1 MMPVSLPSSPLLSPL
16 PDLMLEPLV
25 RAGLL
30 EDLGCGG
37 DLTTDAL
44 AVPGRMAHAALVA
57 RQEGV
62 IAGLSLA
69 RLAFTLLDPSVRFA
83 VERPDGSAVAPGT
96 RIARIS
102 GPAAA
107 VLGGERV
114 ALNFLSH
121 LSGIATATAGI
132 VRAVADTRARVCC
145 TRKTL
150 PGLRAIQKYAVRA
163 GGGSNHRFR
172 LDDAIMIKDNH
183 IALAGGDV
191 GRALAAARARAG
203 HLVSIELE
211 VDTLDQLDAALRV
224 GGADAY
230 LLDNMAPAQLRRA
243 VAMVDGRA
251 LTEASGGITPD
262 TAPAIAATGV
272 DILSV
277 GWLTHTVRALD
288 IGLDDDPGAA

>member
-1 MMPVSLPSSPLLSPL
+1 MTPL

-44 AVPGRMAHAALVA
+44 AAPGQMLRTALVA
-57 RQEGV
+57 RQPGV
-62 IAGLSLA
+62 VAGLALA
-69 RLAFTLLDPSVRFA
+69 RLAFTLMDPSVRFDI
-83 VERPDGSAVAPGT
+83 ERPDGSAVAPGD
-96 RIARIS
+96 RIARVS
-102 GPAAA
+102 GPAPAI
-107 VLGGERV
+107 LGGERV

-121 LSGIATATAGI
+121 LCGIATATAGI
-132 VRAVADTRARVCC
+132 VRAVAGTKARVCC

-150 PGLRAIQKYAVRA
+150 PGMRAIQKYAVRA
-163 GGGSNHRFR
+163 GGGANHRFR
-172 LDDAIMIKDNH
+172 LDDAILIKDNH

-191 GRALAAARARAG
+191 AQALAAARARAG

-211 VDTLDQLDAALRV
+211 VDTLDQLAQALRA
-224 GGADAY
+224 GGADAF
-230 LLDNMAPAQLRRA
+230 LLDNMTPAQLREA
-243 VAMVDGRA
+243 VAMVNGRA
-251 LTEASGGITPD
+251 VTEASGGITPD
-262 TAPAIAATGV
+262 SAPDIAATGV

-288 IGLDDDPGAA
+288 IGLDHESGA

>member
-1 MMPVSLPSSPLLSPL
+1 
-16 PDLMLEPLV
+16 
-25 RAGLL
+25 
-30 EDLGCGG
+30 
-37 DLTTDAL
+37 
-44 AVPGRMAHAALVA
+44 
-57 RQEGV
+57 
-62 IAGLSLA
+62 
-69 RLAFTLLDPSVRFA
+69 
-83 VERPDGSAVAPGT
+83 
-96 RIARIS
+96 
-102 GPAAA
+102 
-107 VLGGERV
+107 
-114 ALNFLSH
+114 
-121 LSGIATATAGI
+121 TATAGI

-211 VDTLDQLDAALRV
+211 VDTLDQLDAALRA

-230 LLDNMAPAQLRRA
+230 LLDNMAPAQLHRA

>member
-1 MMPVSLPSSPLLSPL
+1 MTPL

-44 AVPGRMAHAALVA
+44 AAPGQRLRTALVA
-57 RQEGV
+57 RQPGV
-62 IAGLSLA
+62 VAGLALA
-69 RLAFTLLDPSVRFA
+69 RLAFTLMDPSVRFE
-83 VERPDGSAVAPGT
+83 VERPDGSAVASGE
-96 RIARIS
+96 RIARVT
-102 GPAAA
+102 GPAPAI
-107 VLGGERV
+107 LGGERV

-121 LSGIATATAGI
+121 LCGIATATAGI
-132 VRAVADTRARVCC
+132 VRAVAGTKARVCC

-150 PGLRAIQKYAVRA
+150 PGMRAIQKYAVRA
-163 GGGSNHRFR
+163 GGGANHRFR
-172 LDDAIMIKDNH
+172 LDDAILIKDNH

-191 GRALAAARARAG
+191 AHALAAARARAG

-211 VDTLDQLDAALRV
+211 VDTLDQLAQALRA
-224 GGADAY
+224 GGADAF
-230 LLDNMAPAQLRRA
+230 LLDNMNPDQLREA
-243 VAMVDGRA
+243 VAMVNGRA
-251 LTEASGGITPD
+251 VTEASGGITPD
-262 TAPAIAATGV
+262 SAPEIAATGV

-288 IGLDDDPGAA
+288 IGLDYEVDG

>member
-1 MMPVSLPSSPLLSPL
+1 MTPL
-16 PDLMLEPLV
+16 PDVMLEPLV

-44 AVPGRMAHAALVA
+44 AKPGQVLHTALVA
-57 RQEGV
+57 RQPGV
-62 IAGLSLA
+62 VAGLALA
-69 RLAFTLLDPSVRFA
+69 RLAFTLMDPSVRFEI
-83 VERPDGSAVAPGT
+83 ERPDGGAVAPGE
-96 RIARIS
+96 RIARVA
-102 GPAAA
+102 GPAPAI
-107 VLGGERV
+107 LGGERV

-121 LSGIATATAGI
+121 LCGIATATAGI
-132 VRAVADTRARVCC
+132 VRAVAGTKVRVCC

-150 PGLRAIQKYAVRA
+150 PGMRAIQKYAVRA
-163 GGGSNHRFR
+163 GGGANHRFR
-172 LDDAIMIKDNH
+172 LDDAILIKDNH

-191 GRALAAARARAG
+191 AHALAAARARAG

-211 VDTLDQLDAALRV
+211 VDTLDQLAQALRA
-224 GGADAY
+224 GGADAF
-230 LLDNMAPAQLRRA
+230 LLDNMTPEMLREA

-251 LTEASGGITPD
+251 VTEASGGITPES
-262 TAPAIAATGV
+262 APAIAATGV

-288 IGLDDDPGAA
+288 IGLDHEIGA

>member
-1 MMPVSLPSSPLLSPL
+1 MTPL

-44 AVPGRMAHAALVA
+44 AAPGQMLRTALVA
-57 RQEGV
+57 RQPGV
-62 IAGLSLA
+62 VAGLALA
-69 RLAFTLLDPSVRFA
+69 RLAFTLMDPSVRFEI
-83 VERPDGSAVAPGT
+83 ERPDGSAVVPGE
-96 RIARIS
+96 RIARVT
-102 GPAAA
+102 GPAPAI
-107 VLGGERV
+107 LGGERV

-121 LSGIATATAGI
+121 LCGIATATAGI
-132 VRAVADTRARVCC
+132 VRAVAGTKARVCC

-150 PGLRAIQKYAVRA
+150 PGMRAIQKYAVRA
-163 GGGSNHRFR
+163 GGGANHRFR
-172 LDDAIMIKDNH
+172 LDDAILIKDNH

-191 GRALAAARARAG
+191 AHALAAARARAG

-211 VDTLDQLDAALRV
+211 VDTLDQLAQALRA
-224 GGADAY
+224 GGADAF
-230 LLDNMAPAQLRRA
+230 LLDNMTPDQLREA
-243 VAMVDGRA
+243 VAMVNGRA
-251 LTEASGGITPD
+251 VTEASGGITPD
-262 TAPAIAATGV
+262 SAPEIAATGV

-288 IGLDDDPGAA
+288 IGLDYEAGG